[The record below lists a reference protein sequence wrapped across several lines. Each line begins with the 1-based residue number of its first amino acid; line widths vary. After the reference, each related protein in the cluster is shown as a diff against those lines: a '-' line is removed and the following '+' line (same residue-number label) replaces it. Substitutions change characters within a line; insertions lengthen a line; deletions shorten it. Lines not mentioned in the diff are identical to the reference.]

1 MAMTTYDAREVTI
14 VVDGTILTGF
24 QDGDMVS
31 FGKDNNFVEVQVD
44 AQGEASAAINNDKL
58 GTFTINLSASSPFN
72 KKMVQL
78 ANSRKQFAV
87 SVKHKT
93 ERASATKAFIEKTPD
108 GAFGKATGS
117 RTYAIKALDYK
128 HDFT

>member
-1 MAMTTYDAREVTI
+1 MSMTTYDAREVTT
-14 VVDGTILTGF
+14 VVDGIILTGF

-44 AQGEASAAINNDKL
+44 AQGEASAAINNDSL
-58 GTFTINLSASSPFN
+58 GTFTVNLSASSPFN
-72 KKMVQL
+72 KKMIQL
-78 ANSRKQFAV
+78 ANTRKQF
-87 SVKHKT
+87 SISIKHKS

-108 GAFGKATGS
+108 GAFGKSTGS
-117 RTYAIKALDYK
+117 RTYTIKALDYK